1 MKKPIVHVI
10 EIVHDASLKRLEGR
24 ATEAVR
30 RFYPG
35 AAPVKLYRTAGG
47 GIGCQMKV
55 TVAPGERQRWNEAY
69 QAVMKVL
76 GEKRGRPPGVKTVQ
90 TKPRLPE
97 PVYSALKKT
106 AAETHSTMSS
116 VVVDSLMAR
125 L

>member
-10 EIVHDASLKRLEGR
+10 EIVQDASLKKLQGK

-30 RFYPG
+30 RFYPD
-35 AAPVKLYRTAGG
+35 ATPVKLYRTADGR
-47 GIGCQMKV
+47 IGCQMQV

-69 QAVMKVL
+69 QAVMRVL
-76 GEKRGRPPGVKTVQ
+76 GEKRGRPRGVKTVQ
-90 TKPRLPE
+90 TKLRLPE

-116 VVVDSLMAR
+116 VVVDSLLAR